1 MRASEAESVP
11 TAAYVAFR
19 VALLDFSEEPT
30 PANLVRYLQASRELD
45 GLDREQPAARSPSW
59 QKAQR

>member
-1 MRASEAESVP
+1 MRAVEAETPS
-11 TAAYVAFR
+11 TAEYVAFR

-45 GLDREQPAARSPSW
+45 GLNRDEPAGRSPAR
-59 QKAQR
+59 QKAQT